1 MGHLL
6 LKSAILEL
14 KTSHFLNVGGQPA
27 VQLSQL
33 LLLLGSAEE
42 RESFI
47 LMEHM

>member
-33 LLLLGSAEE
+33 LLLLVSAEE
-42 RESFI
+42 RESF
-47 LMEHM
+47 LLFDHM